1 MAPVVE
7 IDEIWQEVTKRLSSI
22 SGNEIIPLLKQYGIM
37 PQLVREIVIDCTIS
51 SIELSKDEVFAVYKQ
66 FYQEQQLNSDGD
78 LAAWLDARKL
88 DRSSLD
94 YMVTRGTKLE
104 KFKRVTWGNK
114 IESYFIQRKAKLD
127 KVVYSLI
134 RVNDIGI
141 AQELYFRIQ
150 EGEQTFQELA
160 SQYSQGSEADT
171 GGLLGP
177 VELAT
182 PHPALANLLATS
194 QPGQLLPPTR
204 LAEWFI
210 ILRLEKLIPANLDEP
225 TEQRLL
231 NELFENWLQNQVK
244 EIISNECARRKC

>member
-1 MAPVVE
+1 MTPVVE
-7 IDEIWQEVTKRLSSI
+7 IDEIWQEAAKRLNNI
-22 SGNEIIPLLKQYGIM
+22 SGDEIIPLLKQYGIM
-37 PQLVREIVIDCTIS
+37 PQLVREVVIDYAIS
-51 SIELSKDEVFAVYKQ
+51 SIELSQDEVFAIYKR

-78 LAAWLDARKL
+78 LQAWLDANRIS
-88 DRSSLD
+88 RSSLE
-94 YMVTRGTKLE
+94 YTVTRGAKLE
-104 KFKRVTWGNK
+104 KLKQAWLTQ
-114 IESYFIQRKAKLD
+114 IESYFIRRKAKLD
-127 KVVYSLI
+127 RVVYSLI

-160 SQYSQGSEADT
+160 SEYSQGSEAET

-204 LAEWFI
+204 LGEWFVI
-210 ILRLEKLIPANLDEP
+210 VRLEKLIPAKLDSP
-225 TEQRLL
+225 TQQRLL
-231 NELFENWLQNQVK
+231 GELFENWLQNQIKAVL
-244 EIISNECARRKC
+244 NARVEQ